1 MEIWGDGE
9 IKVRQKRKA
18 IAERE
23 KVLARGPGSAGR
35 GHPDAVSR
43 WRWLAAARGSGASL
57 GRDGATGPSVAAR
70 GRLSAAVVHASGA
83 RRCARAHLYFA
94 AGSLQPRAGLMLAP
108 PLRHRELVDW
118 PLEKQAHFSPSPLVQ
133 GWEPSLQARRRV
145 ETRGLGRGK
154 GPHGPRVLTPG
165 SPRYPACKGTQPS

>member
-1 MEIWGDGE
+1 M
-9 IKVRQKRKA
+9 
-18 IAERE
+18 
-23 KVLARGPGSAGR
+23 
-35 GHPDAVSR
+35 
-43 WRWLAAARGSGASL
+43 
-57 GRDGATGPSVAAR
+57 AAR
-70 GRLSAAVVHASGA
+70 GRLSAAAVHASGA

-145 ETRGLGRGK
+145 ETRELGRGK
-154 GPHGPRVLTPG
+154 GPQGPRVLTPG
-165 SPRYPACKGTQPS
+165 SPRYPVKFQMELSGVGVGVGKVIAWVWESQDWVFGGGVQRHLPF